1 MVKEGLG
8 LGGWQPWEV
17 VWEHLSLA
25 FWGQE
30 GAPESSGE
38 AAAGMVGAR
47 AGVGE
52 GTALDGSQ
60 QSGSEALG
68 KLLIFLDVGFLIY
81 TKDGLDLIR
90 GTSCPSQ
97 ILGATWAAAQ
107 KIDP

>member
-1 MVKEGLG
+1 MVGTNSQGWGGGVVREGLG

-17 VWEHLSLA
+17 GGALVWEHLSLA

-38 AAAGMVGAR
+38 AAAGMVGTR

-60 QSGSEALG
+60 QSGSSLQA
-68 KLLIFLDVGFLIY
+68 V
-81 TKDGLDLIR
+81 
-90 GTSCPSQ
+90 
-97 ILGATWAAAQ
+97 
-107 KIDP
+107 